1 MNESMIRKI
10 KLNLLLI
17 SIVLLLCACQEEV
30 TEVQVDTASQ
40 ERIGEGTLR
49 RTRKNADAD
58 VDKDADTD
66 TNQNADIDTE
76 DEIENAEVEQ
86 NNDEGSD
93 TTKESGQQGEKVR
106 GSRELLEYMFNYI
119 YDEEDQ
125 ADIVN
130 LELHETE
137 HELYYEWYFLR
148 GEDRTPDFSPTRLE
162 LEAISPDG
170 LWQEFT
176 VYWEIWA
183 TWRDEE
189 GVEHREF
196 TKYEY
201 GTFWLVNRDT
211 KEVIP
216 WRYYEVDFEKDFIN
230 PIYNEHY
237 LDIKRY
243 YRENYDGWIVT
254 PYYMDEE
261 DESRTYNSHRD
272 FPYDTMKFVDDE
284 TYAFLKEAYDAIDFY
299 GEFKTGDQKLY
310 KRYIAKYKAL
320 VKNEVPF
327 YNEEEG
333 KNIYLSEYKLT
344 GYAADYD
351 PRRYEYYFFDMD
363 GDNTPEL
370 CIRDTSHVTYV
381 FKYDAVSD
389 AMILWQEFLSHNEML
404 HGTRKIQWDWDGMRY
419 GMYELDENGEVT
431 FDVYFLIE
439 AFWSNGNETYMLTV
453 PYYNGKPIDIPD
465 EMKAQAYFSE
475 ENGMYHFKV
484 TEEQF
489 DEITEDYFKAHKQ
502 SREAIEKCK
511 YTYDDLFGSK
521 P

>member
-1 MNESMIRKI
+1 MNEPMIRKI

-40 ERIGEGTLR
+40 ERVGEGTLR

-86 NNDEGSD
+86 NYDEEPD
-93 TTKESGQQGEKVR
+93 TTNENGQQSGMVTQK
-106 GSRELLEYMFNYI
+106 GSRELLEYLFNYLYDDEKQSSMI
-119 YDEEDQ
+119 ELELCETEDELYYKWKTQFQDGNISTPRVLEYYSSTPDGLYQQFAKYAEVWSSWYDEEM
-125 ADIVN
+125 I
-130 LELHETE
+130 E
-137 HELYYEWYFLR
+137 HKEEY
-148 GEDRTPDFSPTRLE
+148 
-162 LEAISPDG
+162 I
-170 LWQEFT
+170 
-176 VYWEIWA
+176 
-183 TWRDEE
+183 RDN
-189 GVEHREF
+189 
-196 TKYEY
+196 YMD
-201 GTFWLVNRDT
+201 FWLVNRDT

-216 WRYYEVDFEKDFIN
+216 WRF
-230 PIYNEHY
+230 YNEDSEDDTDY
-237 LDIKRY
+237 FTDNEKFYEILRY
-243 YRENYDGWIVT
+243 YAEDYD
-254 PYYMDEE
+254 P
-261 DESRTYNSHRD
+261 RTYNSHRD

-327 YNEEEG
+327 YNEEED
-333 KNIYLSEYKLT
+333 KNVYLSEYKLT

-351 PRRYEYYFFDMD
+351 PRRYEYYLFDMD
-363 GDNTPEL
+363 DDDTPEL

-389 AMILWQEFLSHNEML
+389 EIVLWMEFPSHNEML

-419 GMYELDENGEVT
+419 GIYELDENGEVT

-439 AFWSNGNETYMLTV
+439 ATWSNGNETYMLTV
-453 PYYNGKPIDIPD
+453 PSYNGKPIDIPD

-489 DEITEDYFKAHKQ
+489 DEITEDYFKAHEQ
-502 SREAIEKCK
+502 SKEAIKKCK